1 MDGELVLVR
10 EIEIDFTKR
19 IVVKD
24 LIDGQMAE
32 VYREEWEE
40 KDEGDVL
47 DILYKWYDLDYYG
60 E

>member
-1 MDGELVLVR
+1 MR
-10 EIEIDFTKR
+10 EIDIDFTEM

-24 LIDGQMAE
+24 LMEGQMAE

-40 KDEGDVL
+40 KDEGDVV
-47 DILYKWYDLDYYG
+47 DILCKWYDLDYYG